1 MRHYPFIISLDIY
14 GGIFSIINDPSR
26 VCWSRVCDQNK
37 TEHVSLNVLNMITIN
52 VDTTLNKDKCQ
63 HECKK
68 Q

>member
-1 MRHYPFIISLDIY
+1 MISLDICD
-14 GGIFSIINDPSR
+14 GSFSTINDPSR
-26 VCWSRVCDQNK
+26 VCWSRVCAQNK